1 MPFASP
7 TAQKIGRYLGYPA
20 SNSSQ
25 QAIAAALSAIET
37 MTNGIYS
44 NAAIATVEEYL
55 GQLDTLST
63 AINSQRSIEGSTLLP
78 ELRREYRRFVALV
91 SIATELEIYTD
102 TSGAS
107 LV

>member
-1 MPFASP
+1 M
-7 TAQKIGRYLGYPA
+7 
-20 SNSSQ
+20 
-25 QAIAAALSAIET
+25 LSGPLREGEWGA
-37 MTNGIYS
+37 
-44 NAAIATVEEYL
+44 VEEYL
-55 GQLDTLST
+55 GQLDSLAA

-91 SIATELEIYTD
+91 SIATGLEIYTD

>member
-7 TAQKIGRYLGYPA
+7 TPQRIGKYLGYPA

-37 MTNGIYS
+37 MTHSGYS
-44 NAAIATVEEYL
+44 NAAIATVEDYL
-55 GQLDTLST
+55 GQLDTLAT

-91 SIATELEIYTD
+91 SITTGLEIYTD